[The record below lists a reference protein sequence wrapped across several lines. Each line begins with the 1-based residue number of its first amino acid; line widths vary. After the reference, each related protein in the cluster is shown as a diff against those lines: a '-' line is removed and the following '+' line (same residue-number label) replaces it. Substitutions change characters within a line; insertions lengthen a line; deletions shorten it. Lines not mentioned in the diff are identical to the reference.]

1 MGPSGPHLSCVAR
14 SSEWDVGRFRNKRII
29 NLSKENTM
37 AELRKNRAK
46 HKLEKGETVIAV
58 SCSDTDTIDI
68 LGSTGVVD
76 LIWIEMEHGSVTWS
90 ELSDISRVCDLWG
103 MTSLVRVNNN
113 DPWLVGRALDRG
125 VQAVVVP
132 HVNNKTEAERLVIGG
147 KFTPEGMRGMGGSR
161 QGLGVAD
168 YTRKANDEIMLVAL
182 IEDVVAVDN
191 LDEILTVKGID
202 CLMVVPGD
210 LSQTMGTEYLGR
222 PDHPDVQSLI
232 ESAMKKIVAA
242 GYATGSTASENNI
255 ERWVGAG
262 GRMFLCNYQGYIEKG
277 LRDLRGMAER

>member
-1 MGPSGPHLSCVAR
+1 
-14 SSEWDVGRFRNKRII
+14 
-29 NLSKENTM
+29 M

-90 ELSDISRVCDLWG
+90 VLSDISRVCDLWS
-103 MTSLVRVNNN
+103 MTSLVRGNNN

-182 IEDVVAVDN
+182 IEDVVGLLLQYGRICASESCLNGAVSPKNFD
-191 LDEILTVKGID
+191 
-202 CLMVVPGD
+202 M
-210 LSQTMGTEYLGR
+210 
-222 PDHPDVQSLI
+222 
-232 ESAMKKIVAA
+232 
-242 GYATGSTASENNI
+242 TGSSLSEAGPKEDNMNEQMKEIVDTINPTNASLAFQIQVTFTSILENS
-255 ERWVGAG
+255 
-262 GRMFLCNYQGYIEKG
+262 LLEKR
-277 LRDLRGMAER
+277 LF